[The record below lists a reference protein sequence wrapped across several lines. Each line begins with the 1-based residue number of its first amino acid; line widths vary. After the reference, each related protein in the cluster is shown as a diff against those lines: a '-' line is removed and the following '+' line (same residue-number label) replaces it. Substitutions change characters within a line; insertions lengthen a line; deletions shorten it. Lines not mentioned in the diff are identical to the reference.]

1 MQQVAKLTEVLVQY
15 RNLRRLELFI
25 EGAYDPN
32 MDYFWILDIVMD
44 SQHLKELSPTVNYA
58 TLLLLGWL
66 FYFKYYNLTF

>member
-32 MDYFWILDIVMD
+32 MDYFWILDIAMT
-44 SQHLKELSPTVNYA
+44 SQHLQKLSLTVSYF
-58 TLLLLGWL
+58 TLFSFL
-66 FYFKYYNLTF
+66 FHIFENVII